1 MEKMQLLQLVEIT
14 FSYSRARD
22 RYVSLSL
29 KEANLFD
36 YVRKEQRPTHCLTS
50 RHVEIRC
57 TFLIRKVVTVVT
69 AWT

>member
-1 MEKMQLLQLVEIT
+1 MEKMQLLRLVEII

-22 RYVSLSL
+22 KYMSLSL
-29 KEANLFD
+29 KEANIFD
-36 YVRKEQRPTHCLTS
+36 YVREEQWPTHRLTS
-50 RHVEIRC
+50 RHVEIRR